1 MEKVGGIL
9 TLRENHACCCPR
21 DRDPEEEREVP
32 EVCHGELGVKQPS
45 EVLEKP
51 VAGGGDDDVVNV
63 QEYVGDVAVVVVD
76 EERHIRLR
84 GDKAESMYVESE
96 PLVPGSGSLLEA
108 VQRLVEPADMVGVAG
123 VDEAGRLLAVHL
135 LVKSAVEEGV
145 LDVKLVDRPGVRQ
158 GDAQDDADRGWL
170 DDGAESLVEVD
181 AGLLREAAHYP
192 ASLVASKATIRV
204 KLVLEDPFA

>member
-1 MEKVGGIL
+1 
-9 TLRENHACCCPR
+9 
-21 DRDPEEEREVP
+21 
-32 EVCHGELGVKQPS
+32 
-45 EVLEKP
+45 
-51 VAGGGDDDVVNV
+51 
-63 QEYVGDVAVVVVD
+63 
-76 EERHIRLR
+76 
-84 GDKAESMYVESE
+84 
-96 PLVPGSGSLLEA
+96 
-108 VQRLVEPADMVGVAG
+108 MVGVAG
-123 VDEAGRLLAVHL
+123 VDEAGRLLAVDL